1 MTQEQ
6 LDGRERCTG
15 QVWGKGVECLAPS
28 SSILPFPNQHV
39 LTCLTLFGFYIVLVS
54 GMQHSDSVIFTYD

>member
-39 LTCLTLFGFYIVLVS
+39 LTCLTLFGF
-54 GMQHSDSVIFTYD
+54 